1 MAYVS
6 VGKFSRAIISGRSLI
21 HVLIA
26 GPPGNAEKRVDEVAY
41 ELLFV
46 CWDVRGLSVAVL
58 RLSDVDN
65 IVGMGIFSRCVGYG
79 LRVVLV

>member
-6 VGKFSRAIISGRSLI
+6 VGKFFRAIISGRSLI

-26 GPPGNAEKRVDEVAY
+26 GLPGELRREVAY
-41 ELLFV
+41 ELLLV

-65 IVGMGIFSRCVGYG
+65 IVGMGIFLRCVGYG
-79 LRVVLV
+79 LRVVLVW